1 MFRITALALVA
12 ILAADQAAAIRMQS
26 TTASQSAH
34 DCASLNSGWCIQSLY
49 EDDSAYASCING
61 QTAQYDDFDVKP
73 VAGRKH

>member
-34 DCASLNSGWCIQSLY
+34 DCISRNNGWCIQSLY
-49 EDDSAYASCING
+49 EDDSAYASCIKG
-61 QTAQYDDFDVKP
+61 HEDQYDNFDVKS
-73 VAGRKH
+73 VDGRKH